1 MRNFFSLLARLDN
14 ARRLVA
20 DEMNRNAG
28 SVALGEKEM
37 NRYAMKVR
45 STWAQARAFAGPVDR
60 VALASS
66 EKRRSK
72 DTCAWTIL
80 LFGGL
85 GRVFPE
91 RRQTQREKTKS
102 FYIREDRPT

>member
-1 MRNFFSLLARLDN
+1 MARHDN

-28 SVALGEKEM
+28 SVALGEKRM

-45 STWAQARAFAGPVDR
+45 STWLQARAFAGPVDR

-72 DTCAWTIL
+72 VTCAWTIFQ
-80 LFGGL
+80 FGGL

-91 RRQTQREKTKS
+91 ERQTQKRKDES
-102 FYIREDRPT
+102 FYIREDHPT